1 LLHEKMGRL
10 GELKQRAHSPL
21 AAGLASESKLDSI
34 PYRGRFKP
42 INFYDLA
49 LKPSI
54 QDQEWGE

>member
-1 LLHEKMGRL
+1 MGRL

-21 AAGLASESKLDSI
+21 AVGLASESKLDSI

-42 INFYDLA
+42 INIYDLA